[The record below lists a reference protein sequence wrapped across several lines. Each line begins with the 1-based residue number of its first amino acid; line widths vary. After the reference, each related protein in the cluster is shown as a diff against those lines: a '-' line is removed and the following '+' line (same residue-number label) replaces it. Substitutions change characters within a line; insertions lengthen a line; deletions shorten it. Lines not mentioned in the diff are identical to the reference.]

1 MSKPDPRQHDEAT
14 AALYQELAQADS
26 RVSVTLNRVH
36 TEAGDRRAERFGRGP
51 WIMTNTEAMAATTPA
66 ALDAFRT
73 ASREAARLEA
83 HVNAMETIYGLY
95 EWRRYFLVTNGSGH
109 VHKDMSCPSCYPTT
123 QYEWL
128 VSLASQ
134 PVDDMIADWG
144 ERACTVCFPD
154 APANPRFR
162 EPCRRDREALAVRA
176 AEKDQ
181 RDAKKAAKNLT
192 DDEQFRVDHSRVET
206 VHGCIEVLRH
216 EVELRDYYGN
226 GPHPDHGAYVI
237 AAGRATEVLL
247 ARESKT
253 PGHGKTQA
261 EISTIIER
269 AIVRNRK
276 DGARI

>member
-14 AALYQELAQADS
+14 AALYREQIGAEQEIRIAMD
-26 RVSVTLNRVH
+26 RVH
-36 TEAGDRRAERFGRGP
+36 HAAGDRRDYQMRSRPWGMSNADALRQATPEARERHARAVHEFGRL
-51 WIMTNTEAMAATTPA
+51 AAE
-66 ALDAFRT
+66 L
-73 ASREAARLEA
+73 AR
-83 HVNAMETIYGLY
+83 MDGIWRQYG
-95 EWRRYFLVTNGSGH
+95 WNRYFLVTNGTGH
-109 VHKDMSCPSCYPTT
+109 VHKDVYCSSCYPTT

-128 VSLASQ
+128 VSLANQ

-162 EPCRRDREALAVRA
+162 EPCRRDREALAARA

-181 RDAKKAAKNLT
+181 QDAKKAAKNLA
-192 DDEQFRVDHSRVET
+192 DDEQFRADGSWVET

-269 AIVRNRK
+269 AIIRNRK